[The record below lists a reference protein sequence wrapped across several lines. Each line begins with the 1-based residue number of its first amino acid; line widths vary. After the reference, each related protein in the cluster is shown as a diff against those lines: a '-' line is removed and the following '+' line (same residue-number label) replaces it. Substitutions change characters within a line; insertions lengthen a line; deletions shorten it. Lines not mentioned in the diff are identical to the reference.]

1 MSDTTNLG
9 LPFIEGPEAEYY
21 VTHNEALR
29 ILDVLVQLAVLD
41 RDLSAPPGSP
51 SEGQRWIVGASPTGA
66 WAGHANHIAAWQ
78 DGGWQFS
85 VPKIG
90 WLAYVVDESSLL
102 AWDGSAWVSAIAFA
116 LNNLSHLGINTT
128 ADANNKLAVKSN
140 GVAFSHD
147 DVTPG
152 TGDMRVNVNKAG
164 TAKDAGFVFQTGW
177 STRALFGLL
186 GDEHFQ
192 IKVSPDGANFRQ
204 AIDIDNATGHVGLG
218 TSADANN
225 GVSAKLNTAL
235 WTAKTAGEGGTGDLR
250 YTLNKAASG
259 NTLSLLFQTNFS
271 GRAELG
277 LAGDD
282 DFHLKVSPDGSNWF
296 EALVTDRTTGEV
308 IVGGWRV
315 GRDAVINVLP
325 DSGRFNG
332 NNNNLQFADIAYV
345 APSYLTP
352 ESGASIV
359 PHAKFIHN
367 NSTYGGTGGA
377 LDPEVKALIDKIRPN
392 PADRIYGPEWYV
404 VIVTQATTLI
414 GNPIMFNGFAYAI
427 PFTNTFTA
435 LPKKYTVG
443 FYVKVKTGRAAIVVP
458 PANKGRAYI
467 DGVLYPGGGSGN
479 LVELQNADGWK
490 YVNLQSGPNPYFYNY
505 EAFHV
510 VMTAGSQIYFAMP
523 RFVFGHVN
531 LDPNL
536 GVLMNDKMFG

>member
-1 MSDTTNLG
+1 MSTPNLN
-9 LPFIEGPEAEYY
+9 LPFIVQGQAQKE

-66 WAGHANHIAAWQ
+66 WVGHANHIAAWQ
-78 DGGWQFS
+78 DGAWQFS
-85 VPKIG
+85 VPKAG
-90 WLAYVVDESSLL
+90 WLAYVIDERALL
-102 AWDGSAWVSAIAFA
+102 AWDGTAWVDALAAIATFQNLA
-116 LNNLSHLGINTT
+116 LLGVNTS
-128 ADANNKLAVKSN
+128 ADAINRLAVKSDA
-140 GVAFSHD
+140 VLLSHD

-192 IKVSPDGANFRQ
+192 IKVSPDGANFRR
-204 AIDIDNATGHVGLG
+204 AIDIDNASGHVGLG

-332 NNNNLQFADIAYV
+332 NNNNLQFAGIAYV

-352 ESGASIV
+352 ESGAAIAA
-359 PHAKFIHN
+359 HAKFVHD
-367 NSTYGGTGGA
+367 NSTYGGAGSA
-377 LDPEVKALIDKIRPN
+377 LDAEVNALISKIRPN
-392 PADRIYGPEWYV
+392 ASDRRYGPEWYV
-404 VIVTQATTLI
+404 LLITQTTGSLSEAQNI
-414 GNPIMFNGFAYAI
+414 GGTNYGLA
-427 PFTNTFTA
+427 FTNTFTA
-435 LPKKYTVG
+435 LPRKYTAG
-443 FYVKVKTGRAAIVVP
+443 FYVKVKTGSAAIVVP
-458 PANKGRAYI
+458 AASKGRAYI
-467 DGVLYPGGGSGN
+467 DGVLYAGGSAP
-479 LVELQNADGWK
+479 VVLQNADGWK
-490 YVNLQSGPNPYFYNY
+490 YVNLQSGPNQFFYNY
-505 EAFHV
+505 RAFDV
-510 VMTAGSQIYFAMP
+510 ILPAGAQIYFAMP